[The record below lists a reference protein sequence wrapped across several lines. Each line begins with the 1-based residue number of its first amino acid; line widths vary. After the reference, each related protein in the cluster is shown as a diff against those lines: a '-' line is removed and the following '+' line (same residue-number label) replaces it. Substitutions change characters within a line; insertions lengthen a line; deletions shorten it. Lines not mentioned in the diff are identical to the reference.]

1 MFRRNNKNDILPST
15 AYGTGRGS
23 GGGLPFGGGG
33 SHDGSGRSIKMDAP
47 VVKAWRKASVYTRV
61 SYCLLGLSFFMIFYG
76 FRSLRYWNG
85 TSKLCR
91 PSFNDSLLS
100 VDYELLQYYHL
111 WP

>member
-1 MFRRNNKNDILPST
+1 MFRRNNKNETLPST
-15 AYGTGRGS
+15 AYGTGRGSS

-61 SYCLLGLSFFMIFYG
+61 SYCLLGLALCLIFYG

-85 TSKLCR
+85 T
-91 PSFNDSLLS
+91 
-100 VDYELLQYYHL
+100 
-111 WP
+111 